1 MCRYFTY
8 LVLSVLQP
16 DDQPCVGEGGLFPLI
31 MGASDRLLNAD
42 HDKIYFKGMPMYK
55 GMVC

>member
-1 MCRYFTY
+1 

-16 DDQPCVGEGGLFPLI
+16 DDQPCVGEVGLFPLI